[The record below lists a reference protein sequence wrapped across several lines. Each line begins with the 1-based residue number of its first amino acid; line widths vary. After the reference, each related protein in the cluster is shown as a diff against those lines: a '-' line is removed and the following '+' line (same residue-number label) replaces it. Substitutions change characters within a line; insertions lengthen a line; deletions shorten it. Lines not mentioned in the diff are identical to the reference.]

1 MTEKQYR
8 KADSK
13 VFPTLVVVLVGIIL
27 NMIGMVATT
36 GGTAKLYAVI
46 AACVTAILVNII
58 SYSKL
63 KGKRICGVIM
73 PLAAAVAYTVM
84 VVCVDAVSFF
94 MLASAIFIIEMA
106 YLDYGRIVL
115 TAIITMPAFVV
126 RTLALSKS
134 GNVSATEAGTSIV
147 IMVFVLVSVLVITRI
162 WLLFNK
168 ENIATVKAGADKERE
183 AAERMLQVSEKLVTN
198 FDEAN
203 GYIRNL
209 SSAIDTSSFS
219 MQNIASS
226 IESTTQSIL
235 EQSQMCQ
242 DIQGNTQNAKNQAE
256 AMVVASIKALEEVS
270 EGAKA
275 MEELHTHAQN
285 VAKENQE
292 TVAYVEA
299 LNERTKKVVDILG
312 TIVSISSQTNLL
324 ALNASIEA
332 ARAGEAGK
340 GFAVVADEIRS
351 LSEQTKTATENI
363 TEILSELNRDV
374 NSVTTSINH
383 SVAAVGQQRMLID
396 ETKGKFDSIDSG
408 VNELMTIINDFKI
421 VISDITDA
429 TTVIADGITGLSAN
443 SEEVAAMSSEGT
455 HLMTKA
461 VDNMGNVNHALT
473 NIYNIAQELR
483 A

>member
-13 VFPTLVVVLVGIIL
+13 VFPTLLIIMVGIAL
-27 NMIGMVATT
+27 NLIGMVTTKGGSTKLYIVIATT
-36 GGTAKLYAVI
+36 I
-46 AACVTAILVNII
+46 AGILVNVI
-58 SYSKL
+58 SYLKL

-73 PLAAAVAYTVM
+73 PLSAVVVYTVM
-84 VVCVDAVSFF
+84 VACVDAVSFF
-94 MLASAIFIIEMA
+94 MLAAVIYIIEMA

-115 TAIITMPAFVV
+115 TGIISMPVFIA
-126 RTLALSKS
+126 RTLALSKN
-134 GNVSATEAGTSIV
+134 GIVSVTDAGTIIILMITV
-147 IMVFVLVSVLVITRI
+147 IVSVLVITRI
-162 WLLFNK
+162 WNIFNK
-168 ENIATVKAGADKERE
+168 ENIAIVKEGADKERE
-183 AAERMLQVSEKLVTN
+183 VAERMIHISEKLVTN

-203 GYIRNL
+203 GHIHNL
-209 SSAIDTSSFS
+209 SSAIDTSNFAI
-219 MQNIASS
+219 QNIASS
-226 IESTTQSIL
+226 IDSTTQSIL

-242 DIQGNTQNAKNQAE
+242 DIQYNTQNAKEQAE
-256 AMVVASIKALEEVS
+256 VMVNASTQALLEVS
-270 EGAKA
+270 EGARA
-275 MEELHTHAQN
+275 MEELHEHAQN

-299 LNERTKKVVDILG
+299 LNERAKRVEDILG
-312 TIVSISSQTNLL
+312 TIMSISSQTNLL

-340 GFAVVADEIRS
+340 GFAVVADEIRN

-363 TEILSELNRDV
+363 TEILSELNHDV

-383 SVAAVGQQRMLID
+383 SVAAVGQQRLLID
-396 ETKGKFDSIDSG
+396 ETKGKFDSIDRG

-421 VISDITDA
+421 VISDITQA

-443 SEEVAAMSSEGT
+443 SEEVAAMSAEGT
-455 HLMTKA
+455 QLMTNA
-461 VDNMGNVNHALT
+461 VDNMGNVNVALT